1 MKKQLL
7 LATSIFATGIL
18 CAQVANKAATTK
30 SRIPAH
36 LANIAVKKNAVD
48 PDQMYMGVPFQTHAQ
63 KQVASNSTSLKTAAT
78 TTAIIGNTLYDLQSN
93 SSVGDRIVVNA
104 DGSIAACWTLEATD
118 GSGSYANRG
127 TGYNYYNGSTW
138 GAAPTAR
145 IENARVGWGNIA
157 DTRTQGEVVISH
169 AGGASKLH
177 VATRPTKGTGTWT
190 NSQTSFPSYAGGN
203 WWPRMV
209 TSHPAGGDTIYSI
222 SITNSGVVNGLD
234 GCLFFSRSFDGGLT
248 WSAITQPT
256 GFTSATYTGFGGDA
270 YAIAAKGSTVA
281 IVAGDSDSDVGLAK
295 STDGGVTWTYS
306 TVYDFPLP
314 LWDFTTTSSDV
325 DGDAVADTI
334 NTNDGN
340 FAVALDNNGKAYV
353 SFGAYR
359 LLNDAPSASGYSYFP
374 YTDGLILWSE
384 GVTPL
389 THANQA
395 TWSYVAAIE
404 DLYGDNN
411 IFFPTP
417 SVAGDLAFGRWGCS
431 LTSYPSMAF
440 DASNN
445 LYLSYSAIVDSLSSV
460 TNAEKL
466 VRHQYVIKGCVLT
479 PGAEVFSAPMDIV
492 EQSASAP
499 YEGIFGSMAKNIDG
513 NVHIIYQRDFYP
525 GNGIPAATGTNPDAD
540 NLGNP
545 NDIVYTKI
553 PVGDFVCTVGLNNSI
568 KSNSVA
574 NLNFYPNPASNNA
587 TIDVALTETAKLDI
601 AILNTVGQTIYTTS
615 VNGNVGSNKVDVNL
629 TNLSAGLYFYQ
640 VKVGN
645 SKAITKKFAVEK

>member
-36 LANIAVKKNAVD
+36 LANIAVKKNSVD

-63 KQVASNSTSLKTAAT
+63 KQVASNFTSLKTAAT

-93 SSVGDRIVVNA
+93 ASVGDRIVVNA

-138 GAAPTAR
+138 GAAPSAR

-157 DTRTQGEVVISH
+157 NTRTQGEAVISH
-169 AGGASKLH
+169 NGGASKLH
-177 VATRPTKGTGTWT
+177 VVTRPTKGTGPWT
-190 NSQTSFPSYAGGN
+190 NSTTSFPSITGGN

-222 SITNSGVVNGLD
+222 SISNSGVVNGLD
-234 GCLFFSRSFDGGLT
+234 GALFFSRSLDGGLT
-248 WSAITQPT
+248 WSALTQPT
-256 GFTSATYTGFGGDA
+256 GFTSANYLGFGGDG
-270 YAIAAKGSTVA
+270 YAIAAKGNTVA
-281 IVAGDSDSDVGLAK
+281 IVAGGSDSDIGMAK
-295 STDGGVTWTYS
+295 STDGGLTWNYK
-306 TVYDFPLP
+306 TVQKFPLP
-314 LWDFTTTSSDV
+314 LWDATTTTTDINN
-325 DGDAVADTI
+325 DAVADTI
-334 NTNDGN
+334 ETND
-340 FAVALDNNGKAYV
+340 ASYAIALDNNGTAYV
-353 SFGAYR
+353 SYGGFR
-359 LLNDAPSASGYSYFP
+359 ILNDAPSASGWSYFP
-374 YTDGLILWSE
+374 YTDGLYLWSE
-384 GVTPL
+384 NMPQDLGGNL
-389 THANQA
+389 
-395 TWSYVAAIE
+395 VAAIE

-417 SVAGDLAFGRWGCS
+417 SVQGDLAFGRWQKS
-431 LTSYPSMAF
+431 LTTYPSMAF
-440 DASNN
+440 DANN
-445 LYLSYSAIVDSLSSV
+445 HLYLSYSSIVDSLSSV

-466 VRHQYVIKGCVLT
+466 VRHQYVVKGCVLT

-492 EQSASAP
+492 EQSLSAP
-499 YEGIFGSMAKNIDG
+499 YEAVFGSMAKNIDG

-525 GNGIPAATGTNPDAD
+525 GNGIPAASGTNPDAD

>member
-7 LATSIFATGIL
+7 LATSVFVSGML
-18 CAQVANKAATTK
+18 CAQVAKQAITK
-30 SRIPAH
+30 RIPSN
-36 LANIAVKKNAVD
+36 LANISVKKNSAD
-48 PDQMYMGVPFQTHAQ
+48 LDRMYTGVPFQTQAA
-63 KQVASNSTSLKTAAT
+63 KQSPAPSVAAVTASAN
-78 TTAIIGNTLYDLQSN
+78 IGNTLYDLQSN

-104 DGSIAACWTLEATD
+104 DGSIAACWTLEPTD

-127 TGYNYYNGSTW
+127 TGYNYYNGSAW
-138 GAAPTAR
+138 GAAPTVR
-145 IENARVGWGNIA
+145 VENARVGWGNVVN
-157 DTRTQGEVVISH
+157 TRSGRELILSH
-169 AGGASKLH
+169 NGTASLSQL
-177 VATRPTKGTGTWT
+177 AERNTKGTGAWA
-190 NSQTSFPSYAGGN
+190 NSTTALANVAGGN
-203 WWPRMV
+203 WWPRMT
-209 TSHPAGGDTIYSI
+209 TSMPSGGDTIYAISI
-222 SITNSGVVNGLD
+222 SYPGSLVNGLD
-234 GCLFFSRSFDGGLT
+234 GCLLFSRSTDAGLT
-248 WSAITQPT
+248 WDIVNQQPT
-256 GFTSATYTGFGGDA
+256 GFTSANYLGFGGDA

-306 TVYDFPLP
+306 LVYDFPLP
-314 LWDFTTTSSDV
+314 LWDFTTTTSDI
-325 DGDAVADTI
+325 DADAVPDTI

-340 FAVALDNNGKAYV
+340 FGIALDNNGKAYV

-389 THANQA
+389 THANEP

-404 DLYGDNN
+404 DLYGDNY
-411 IFFPTP
+411 ISFPTP
-417 SVAGDLAFGRWGCS
+417 PNQGDLAFGRWGCS

-440 DASNN
+440 DANNN
-445 LYLSYSAIVDSLSSV
+445 LYLGYSSIVDSLSSV
-460 TNAEKL
+460 TDASKL
-466 VRHQYVIKGCVLT
+466 VRHQYVTKSINLT
-479 PGAEVFSAPMDIV
+479 PGFEVFCTPMDIV
-492 EQSASAP
+492 EQSTTAP
-499 YEGIFGSMAKNIDG
+499 YEGIFGSMAKNVDG

-525 GNGIPAATGTNPDAD
+525 GNGIPATSGTNPDAD

-545 NDIVYTKI
+545 NDIIYTKI

-587 TIDVALTETAKLDI
+587 TIDVALTETTKLDI
-601 AILNTVGQTIYTTS
+601 AILNAVGQTIYSTS

-629 TNLSAGLYFYQ
+629 NNLSAGLYFYQ
-640 VKVGN
+640 VKIGN

>member
-36 LANIAVKKNAVD
+36 LANIAVKKNAVN
-48 PDQMYMGVPFQTHAQ
+48 PDQMYTGVPFQTQAQ
-63 KQVASNSTSLKTAAT
+63 KQVANPSSSKTVAFT
-78 TTAIIGNTLYDLQSN
+78 ETVIGNTLYDLQSN

-104 DGSIAACWTLEATD
+104 DGSIAACWTIEPTD

-145 IENARVGWGNIA
+145 IENARVGWGNVA

-169 AGGASKLH
+169 NGGATKLH
-177 VATRPTKGTGTWT
+177 VATRPTKGTGAWA
-190 NSQTSFPSYAGGN
+190 NSTTSFPSYAGGN

-248 WSAITQPT
+248 WSALTQPT
-256 GFTSATYTGFGGDA
+256 GFTSANYLGFSADA

-295 STDGGVTWTYS
+295 STDGGLTWTYS

-314 LWDFTTTSSDV
+314 LWDFTTTTSDV
-325 DGDAVADTI
+325 DNDAVADTI

-340 FAVALDNNGKAYV
+340 FAVALDNNGNAYV
-353 SFGAYR
+353 AFGAYR

-374 YTDGLILWSE
+374 YTDGLILWNE
-384 GVTPL
+384 GMAAL
-389 THANQA
+389 THANEP
-395 TWSYVAAIE
+395 TWNYVAAIE
-404 DLYGDNN
+404 DLLNDNN
-411 IFFPTP
+411 IDFPTP
-417 SVAGDLAFGRWGCS
+417 SVQGDLAFGRWGCS

-440 DASNN
+440 DNANS
-445 LYLSYSAIVDSLSSV
+445 LYLSYSAIVDGLASI

-466 VRHQYVIKGCVLT
+466 VRHQYVVKADATCLPLGIFT
-479 PGAEVFSAPMDIV
+479 APMDIV
-492 EQSASAP
+492 DNSSVP

-513 NVHIIYQRDFYP
+513 NVHIVYQRDFYP
-525 GNGIPAATGTNPDAD
+525 GNGIPAQAGQTNPDAD

-553 PVGDFVCTVGLNNSI
+553 PVGDFGPCVVSVSEGI
-568 KSNSVA
+568 KKSPVDV
-574 NLNFYPNPASNNA
+574 LNFYPNPASNNA
-587 TIDVALTETAKLDI
+587 TIEVALTETAKLDI
-601 AILNTVGQTIYTTS
+601 AILNTVGQTIYATS

-629 TNLSAGLYFYQ
+629 GNLSAGLYFYQ

>member
-36 LANIAVKKNAVD
+36 LANIAVKKNSVD

-63 KQVASNSTSLKTAAT
+63 KQVASNFTSLKTAAT

-93 SSVGDRIVVNA
+93 ASVGDRIVVNA

-138 GAAPTAR
+138 GAAPSAR

-157 DTRTQGEVVISH
+157 NTRTQGEAVISH
-169 AGGASKLH
+169 NGGASKLH
-177 VATRPTKGTGTWT
+177 VVTRPTKGTGPWT
-190 NSQTSFPSYAGGN
+190 NSTTSFPSIAGGN

-222 SITNSGVVNGLD
+222 SISNSGVVNGLD
-234 GCLFFSRSFDGGLT
+234 GCLFFSRSLDGGLT
-248 WSAITQPT
+248 WSALTQPT
-256 GFTSATYTGFGGDA
+256 GFTSANYLGFGGDG

-281 IVAGDSDSDVGLAK
+281 IVAGGSDSDIGMAK
-295 STDGGVTWTYS
+295 STDGGLTWNYK
-306 TVYDFPLP
+306 TVQKFPLP
-314 LWDFTTTSSDV
+314 LWDATTTTTDINN
-325 DGDAVADTI
+325 DAVADTI
-334 NTNDGN
+334 ETND
-340 FAVALDNNGKAYV
+340 ASYAIALDNNGTAYV
-353 SFGAYR
+353 SYGGFR
-359 LLNDAPSASGYSYFP
+359 ILNDAPSASGWSYFP
-374 YTDGLILWSE
+374 YTDGLYLWSE
-384 GVTPL
+384 NMPQDLGGNL
-389 THANQA
+389 
-395 TWSYVAAIE
+395 VAAIE

-417 SVAGDLAFGRWGCS
+417 SVQGDLAFGRWQKS
-431 LTSYPSMAF
+431 LTTYPSMAF
-440 DASNN
+440 DANN
-445 LYLSYSAIVDSLSSV
+445 HLYLSYSSIVDSLSSV

-466 VRHQYVIKGCVLT
+466 VRHQYVVKGCVLT

-492 EQSASAP
+492 EQSLSAP
-499 YEGIFGSMAKNIDG
+499 YEAVFGSMAKNIDG

-525 GNGIPAATGTNPDAD
+525 GNGIPAASGTNPDAD